1 MGCINSKNV
10 KPIEIIGISVVCSM
24 VAVLVVLAM
33 SDKIMP
39 SEEEQALEETYKKQD
54 EQNQVF
60 FESFEKSCYETPDG
74 ERLEQCLREMET
86 VKQDVSESL
95 AANKQAASERFAAD
109 NQAASELLSP

>member
-24 VAVLVVLAM
+24 VAVLLVLAI

-74 ERLEQCLREMET
+74 EEQCLREMET
-86 VKQDVSESL
+86 VKQAVSESL
-95 AANKQAASERFAAD
+95 AADKQAASERFAAD